1 MYLFSFFRVA
11 RNLKVNI
18 NESIRIKRKTEKIAK
33 RRRKIKRGE
42 NRDIEKP
49 TKERTGGEVE
59 TTKAKRKRNIV
70 ASTVKGKA
78 RMVYKVA

>member
-1 MYLFSFFRVA
+1 MV
-11 RNLKVNI
+11 
-18 NESIRIKRKTEKIAK
+18 K

-78 RMVYKVA
+78 RMVCKVA